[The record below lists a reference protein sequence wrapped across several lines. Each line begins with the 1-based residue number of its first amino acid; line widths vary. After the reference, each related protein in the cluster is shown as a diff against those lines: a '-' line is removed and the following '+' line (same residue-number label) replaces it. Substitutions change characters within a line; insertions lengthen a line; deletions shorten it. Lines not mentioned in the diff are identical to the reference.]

1 MSLKAHSKRV
11 IKSEKKTNINHP
23 IIKLKSSD
31 SGIGNKSNKEFCFD
45 KVLSSKPLSSSSTIT
60 TATTTTTNNNSNS
73 SNNNNNNN
81 NNNKSN
87 KIRSSSTITTVTT
100 TTATTTNNKN
110 RNNNDNNEKKENLN
124 PLNKTKENNRYYNYR
139 LSNTEIALIGN
150 IKKFSFSDIIIS
162 TYVEIANE
170 IIYESN
176 IDNNKFNISLQLH
189 TILCGTVEKAIDSNF
204 LDFLILSLNKSR
216 YDNNENV
223 SSIALN
229 LTFVE
234 TLINGKLSKDF
245 INDIM
250 NFKNKSKSLKLSF
263 MHRVSSSK
271 EVCNNIIYMCII
283 IIF

>member
-1 MSLKAHSKRV
+1 VSLKAHSKRI

-23 IIKLKSSD
+23 IKVKSSD
-31 SGIGNKSNKEFCFD
+31 SGIGNKSNN
-45 KVLSSKPLSSSSTIT
+45 VLLSKPLSSNSTIT
-60 TATTTTTNNNSNS
+60 TATTTTTTTNNN

-81 NNNKSN
+81 NNNN
-87 KIRSSSTITTVTT
+87 KNNIIRSSSTITTVTT
-100 TTATTTNNKN
+100 TTATTNNKN
-110 RNNNDNNEKKENLN
+110 RNNNNNEKKENLN
-124 PLNKTKENNRYYNYR
+124 PLNKTNENNRYYNYR
-139 LSNTEIALIGN
+139 LSTTEIALIGH

-176 IDNNKFNISLQLH
+176 IDKNKFNISLQLH
-189 TILCGTVEKAIDSNF
+189 TILCGTVKKAIDSNF
-204 LDFLILSLNKSR
+204 FDFLILSLNKSR

-223 SSIALN
+223 SSIALS

-250 NFKNKSKSLKLSF
+250 NYKSKSKSLKLSF
-263 MHRVSSSK
+263 MHRVSSGK
-271 EVCNNIIYMCII
+271 EV
-283 IIF
+283 